1 MNNGRSKRI
10 LEMCLNDN
18 LVMLP
23 TWETT
28 KGLSPE
34 DREPAMAGSSVLFE
48 ECEDSDIPSSEERLF
63 SSDSDEDPTYIPEP
77 DSNASDNDEYIPQ
90 PRGRTATVTS
100 IAQDSQKVVIL
111 SDVIIKP
118 GDPLQQ
124 SEQNKLQE
132 VTVSP
137 KDVQTK
143 DAVST
148 CRELRDK
155 KLSEVTSSDKKYKRK
170 PDYCFFCDTDVQ
182 NFARHIQRNHL
193 GESEVQK
200 ILTLPVNSL
209 DRKRGIRQNLMLPKN
224 ILNTQLRT
232 NVFPRMLADQVSLK
246 AKKDALIC
254 AYGSRYIN
262 THREQH
268 HINIC
273 SRKMRELAKL
283 LIQCQKLEPTIK
295 NLFDLLQPQFF
306 DMVVESV
313 KVIARY
319 NPETDVYRSPTFAMN
334 ISRSLKDCCDIAIL
348 HIIKRKYNYLHVS
361 APEAEANIGKFRQLL
376 ENMWKHEIS
385 SHAGRDLNT
394 KTWNKVTL
402 VPLATDLKMFRSY
415 LVEKGNTAAQL
426 LQQDKKNMLLS
437 FY

>member
-90 PRGRTATVTS
+90 PE
-100 IAQDSQKVVIL
+100 VVIL

-148 CRELRDK
+148 CRELRIK
-155 KLSEVTSSDKKYKRK
+155 AERSYIVR
-170 PDYCFFCDTDVQ
+170 Q
-182 NFARHIQRNHL
+182 
-193 GESEVQK
+193 EVQAQARLLLFLKRETLLKTRVHFSSQFIQAYMIAKK
-200 ILTLPVNSL
+200 IICLSVLLRFYSRNCFG
-209 DRKRGIRQNLMLPKN
+209 GIKE
-224 ILNTQLRT
+224 
-232 NVFPRMLADQVSLK
+232 MLADQVSLK

-254 AYGSRYIN
+254 AYGSRSS
-262 THREQH
+262 TH
-268 HINIC
+268 I
-273 SRKMRELAKL
+273 
-283 LIQCQKLEPTIK
+283 
-295 NLFDLLQPQFF
+295 
-306 DMVVESV
+306 ESS
-313 KVIARY
+313 I
-319 NPETDVYRSPTFAMN
+319 T
-334 ISRSLKDCCDIAIL
+334 
-348 HIIKRKYNYLHVS
+348 
-361 APEAEANIGKFRQLL
+361 
-376 ENMWKHEIS
+376 
-385 SHAGRDLNT
+385 
-394 KTWNKVTL
+394 
-402 VPLATDLKMFRSY
+402 
-415 LVEKGNTAAQL
+415 
-426 LQQDKKNMLLS
+426 
-437 FY
+437 